1 MSHRKFEAPRHGS
14 LGFLPRGR
22 AKRHRG
28 RVRSWPKDPGPSA
41 PPHLTAFP
49 VVKAGSTHVTRQI
62 DRPGSKSH
70 KKEVAECVTILE
82 APPVVACGVIGY
94 TETPR
99 GLRPIATVF
108 AEHLSDEVKRRFYKN
123 WYKSK
128 KKAFSK
134 YVIRKYSNGEY
145 KQDLE
150 RIRKHCHVVRLIVH
164 TQQRKFRLRQ
174 KKAHILE
181 VQINGGSVADKVDFA
196 ERLFEKTVSLREV
209 FAEDEMVD
217 AIGVTK
223 GKGFAGVVARYGVR
237 RLPRK
242 THRGL
247 RRVACIGAW
256 HPARVQFSVPRAGQM
271 GYHHRTQMNL
281 KVYRIGKGGD
291 PKSATTEYDLTEKS
305 ITPLGG
311 FPHYGVVREDW
322 VMLRGAVQG
331 PRKRPIVLRKSLFP
345 VTSRK
350 AQEKTEL
357 KFIDTSSKWGHG
369 RFQTTAEKAR
379 YMGTMKKSA
388 MQP

>member
-1 MSHRKFEAPRHGS
+1 MAQGS
-14 LGFLPRGR
+14 GAVRAAASDGVPRGQGGLDARDAADRSPWQQVAQEGGGGVRDHPGGAAGGGVRRDRVHRDAAR
-22 AKRHRG
+22 AAAHRNCVC
-28 RVRSWPKDPGPSA
+28 RA
-41 PPHLTAFP
+41 PERR
-49 VVKAGSTHVTRQI
+49 GQ
-62 DRPGSKSH
+62 
-70 KKEVAECVTILE
+70 
-82 APPVVACGVIGY
+82 APLLQELVQVEEEGV
-94 TETPR
+94 
-99 GLRPIATVF
+99 L
-108 AEHLSDEVKRRFYKN
+108 
-123 WYKSK
+123 
-128 KKAFSK
+128 
-134 YVIRKYSNGEY
+134 
-145 KQDLE
+145 Q
-150 RIRKHCHVVRLIVH
+150 HCHVVRLIVH